1 MLVYKALGI
10 SMLGLMATTAEVTA
24 VTLCA
29 SPCDLTLNSS
39 GTLLVDQAADLAEE
53 IQVTH
58 GAGLPV
64 IGPDFGDSIF
74 DQSISVDGNLYL
86 DFSLWGN
93 TGSISAR
100 AGLAYEFNA
109 EQLSVLA
116 NDDTPVIM
124 EEFELI
130 QLDSALANLNLAGNY
145 LLFSETVIPSS
156 SFEASDSIVVGDFSS
171 YRPAPSPVPLPATIW
186 MFLTGLVVVFW
197 RSIQQIGGE
206 AISA

>member
-10 SMLGLMATTAEVTA
+10 SMLGLMATTAEVAA
-24 VTLCA
+24 VTLCT

-53 IQVTH
+53 IQVRH
-58 GAGLPV
+58 GAGLTV
-64 IGPDFGDSIF
+64 IGPDSGDPNF
-74 DQSISVDGNLYL
+74 DQFISVNGNLYL

-100 AGLAYEFNA
+100 EGMAYEFNA

-116 NDDTPVIM
+116 NDDTPVIV

-145 LLFSETVIPSS
+145 LLFSQTVIPSS
-156 SFEASDSIVVGDFSS
+156 SFEVSDSIVVGDFSNYNS
-171 YRPAPSPVPLPATIW
+171 MPAPVPLPATIW

-197 RSIQQIGGE
+197 RSIQQIGGKP
-206 AISA
+206 ISA